1 VSAIPEARNIIAR
14 LLPDVEMALPDA
26 AADLRHAL
34 DLMVRRP
41 YAKPRAPDRSSPVC
55 ATKARL
61 IREYVSMH
69 PREAI
74 QDVAIRFHTNSG
86 RVSEALHG
94 DR

>member
-1 VSAIPEARNIIAR
+1 MSHIPEARLIIAR
-14 LLPDVEMALPDA
+14 LLPDVEAALPDA
-26 AADLRHAL
+26 AADLRHVL
-34 DLMVRRP
+34 ELMHRRP

-61 IREYVSMH
+61 IRDYVAMH
-69 PREAI
+69 PRASI
-74 QDVAIRFHTNSG
+74 QDVAIRFKTNSG